1 MYNNLPALTESIL
14 WDDGLLAAD
23 YAALDARRLE
33 DALKGYLQA
42 VSLLRGEWH
51 TLQGSPLSLW
61 IARHD
66 QLTLYRP
73 GLLSAER
80 IILTDTLEEAALR
93 LDTLAS
99 SEAMDHLVYHNATDR
114 LADIR
119 TGVAQFV
126 RFVKDNF
133 LLIQAGFIAFTPC
146 ESARQEQQR
155 KMQLLQDNPDRHFL
169 HSVMPPAVAQLYER
183 SLSVRGIR
191 RVGEEGHFRFVSEK
205 TLPDEIMLELR
216 DCLSPFTN
224 AYMYQELQP
233 VEVKED
239 GTFRA
244 RITRGKHESRKGYDR
259 WVRGAINR
267 SIYFHYHGLLTDISQ
282 SARTGASLVTRCP
295 LQGKILQKLDASGRL
310 SRRMLEIDLPFLQDL
325 SLHDIFRIRTDY
337 EPSVTAFRRSLR
349 NCAVEMERASGP
361 DEIRLL
367 QQRFQER
374 IADEGL
380 DELHQ
385 KLSIWKRRSIQDTAL
400 LAVPAVLGYMGSPSL
415 LNMAAGAVSLLQA
428 ALGAHRHHEDVTH
441 HPSWF
446 LLRTTAIKCMKK

>member
-1 MYNNLPALTESIL
+1 MYNNLPALTDSIL
-14 WDDGLLAAD
+14 WDNDLLATD
-23 YAALDARRLE
+23 YSILDAE
-33 DALKGYLQA
+33 ALRGALSRYLHA
-42 VSLLRGEWH
+42 VSVLRSEWH
-51 TLQGSPLSLW
+51 NPEHSPLSLW

-66 QLTLYRP
+66 QVALYRP

-80 IILTDTLEEAALR
+80 IILTDALEEAALR
-93 LDTLAS
+93 LEIVES
-99 SEAMDHLVYHNATDR
+99 SQAMDHLVHNRETDR
-114 LADIR
+114 LGDIR
-119 TGVAQFV
+119 TGVAQFI

-146 ESARQEQQR
+146 ESARHEQQR
-155 KMQLLQDNPDRHFL
+155 RMQLLQDNPDRHFL
-169 HSVMPPAVAQLYER
+169 HSVMPPAVVQLYER

-191 RVGEEGHFRFVSEK
+191 RVGDEGHFRFVSEK

-224 AYMYQELQP
+224 AYIYQEMQP
-233 VEVKED
+233 VQINED
-239 GTFRA
+239 GTFIA
-244 RITRGKHESRKGYDR
+244 RITRGKHESRKGYER
-259 WVRGAINR
+259 WVNGARNR
-267 SIYFHYHGLLTDISQ
+267 SMYFHYRGLLTDISQ
-282 SARTGASLVTRCP
+282 SARAGASFVTRCTF
-295 LQGKILQKLDASGRL
+295 QSKILQKLDEPGRL

-349 NCAVEMERASGP
+349 DCAVEMERASGP
-361 DEIRLL
+361 DQIRLL
-367 QQRFQER
+367 QQRFRER

-428 ALGAHRHHEDVTH
+428 VLGAHRHHGDVTH

>member
-61 IARHD
+61 IACHD

-446 LLRTTAIKCMKK
+446 LLRTTAIKCVKK

>member
-1 MYNNLPALTESIL
+1 MYNNLPALSDSVL
-14 WDDGLLAAD
+14 WDDSLLATD
-23 YAALDARRLE
+23 YAALDTEELGNAIR
-33 DALKGYLQA
+33 DYLQA
-42 VSLLRGEWH
+42 VRILRGEWH
-51 TLQGSPLSLW
+51 PLHDSPLSLW

-66 QLTLYRP
+66 QLALYRP

-93 LDTLAS
+93 LDTIES
-99 SEAMDHLVYHNATDR
+99 SEAMDQLIHHNATDR

-133 LLIQAGFIAFTPC
+133 LLIQAGFIAFAPF
-146 ESARQEQQR
+146 ESARQGQER

-169 HSVMPPAVAQLYER
+169 NTVMPPEVVRLYER
-183 SLSVRGIR
+183 SMKVRGVR
-191 RVGEEGHFRFVSEK
+191 RVSDEGHIRFVSEK

-239 GTFRA
+239 GRFRA

-259 WVRGAINR
+259 WVRGAMNR

-282 SARTGASLVTRCP
+282 SGRAGASLVTRCP

-310 SRRMLEIDLPFLQDL
+310 SRRMLEVELPFLQDL
-325 SLHDIFRIRTDY
+325 TLHDIFRIRTDY
-337 EPSVTAFRRSLR
+337 EPSITAFRRTLR
-349 NCAVEMERASGP
+349 DCAVEMERASGP
-361 DEIRLL
+361 AEIILL
-367 QQRFQER
+367 QQRFRER

-380 DELHQ
+380 DDLHQ
-385 KLSIWKRRSIQDTAL
+385 KLATWKRRSIQDTTL
-400 LAVPAVLGYMGSPSL
+400 LTVPAVLGYMGSPSL
-415 LNMAAGAVSLLQA
+415 FNLAAGAVSLLQA
-428 ALGAHRHHEDVTH
+428 ALGAHRHHQDVIH

-446 LLRTTAIKCMKK
+446 LLRTTDIQRLKK